1 MGQGAQVE
9 KSVSPSTPVQTT
21 GLVLVRRLL
30 PAAVLVPLGLGTIVL
45 WGHNGGVSA
54 PVSLA
59 VYALGTMGVFALLIG
74 VTARRLNQIDAERRQ
89 AEAALQ
95 QSEVF
100 YHSLVES
107 LPQNIFRKDLDGRF
121 TFANQ
126 RFCDTVGRPL
136 EEIVGKTDH
145 DLFTPELA
153 AKYRADDLQVTR
165 SSGRLETVEDH
176 VTGTGERVYVQ
187 VMKTA
192 IEEQDGDVIG
202 TQGIFWDVT
211 DRKRADIRQETQY
224 AITRILAE
232 SPSLAAATPRILQTT
247 LECLGWDFG
256 AIWSVAP
263 DEGVLRCVDL
273 GHRPGLDIDRFVSAV
288 RANAFAPGEGL
299 PGRVWAAGKPVWIE
313 DFSQEG
319 GFVRAPHAA
328 VCGLHGALGFP
339 ITPGGEVTGVIEF
352 FSREIRAPDEDLL
365 EMFAAIGSQIGQF
378 MERVRAER
386 ELQQAKEEAEAA
398 NRAKS
403 EFLANMSHEIRT
415 PMNGI
420 IGMTDLALDTELNSE
435 QREYLH
441 LVQASADALLVLIND
456 ILDLSKIEAGR
467 LDLEPI
473 PFHLRSSVGDTVA
486 TLGMRA
492 AQKGLELAC
501 HILPD
506 VPDALIGD
514 PGRLRQVLVNLAG
527 NAIKFT
533 DHGEVVIRVSLADP
547 APEET
552 AADDGLALHFAV
564 VDTGI
569 GIPAEKQASIF
580 EAFSQADASTT
591 RKYGGTGLGL
601 AISEQLVRLMDGRV
615 WVESEAGRGS
625 AFHFIARFGRQSE
638 ELAAA
643 IPESPE
649 PLRDLSVLV
658 VDDNATNLRILDE
671 LLSRWGMHPTLAPD
685 AAAALVAVAEAAQAG
700 RAFDLVLLDGKM
712 PGMDGF
718 ELAARLQQQ
727 PSAVGAL
734 LMMLSPAARSQEGA
748 RCAALGV
755 AACLTKPVR
764 QSDLLD
770 AITAALGGAAAAPRA
785 STGPVPD
792 RQPARPLRI
801 LVAEDHPVN
810 QKLIVRVLE
819 KWRHQVVLVSNG
831 RQAVAAAERE
841 RFDLALMDVQM
852 PEMGGFEATA
862 AIREYEARADAGH
875 LPIIAMTAH
884 ALKGDRERCLE
895 AGMDGYVTKP
905 LQPQALFDAIEQTHR
920 GTGDPPA
927 PLAAPGALVSKAPV
941 LDQQALM
948 ERVQGDT
955 ELLDELVDLFRDSY
969 PRQLAALR
977 AGAEAGDLPSVTGV
991 AHALKGSVGN
1001 FAAQSAFHLIV
1012 RLEEAALDQNLSGV
1026 RHLLPE
1032 LEAELEG
1039 LRTTLCSLGAKGR
1052 G

>member
-1 MGQGAQVE
+1 
-9 KSVSPSTPVQTT
+9 
-21 GLVLVRRLL
+21 
-30 PAAVLVPLGLGTIVL
+30 
-45 WGHNGGVSA
+45 
-54 PVSLA
+54 
-59 VYALGTMGVFALLIG
+59 
-74 VTARRLNQIDAERRQ
+74 
-89 AEAALQ
+89 
-95 QSEVF
+95 
-100 YHSLVES
+100 
-107 LPQNIFRKDLDGRF
+107 
-121 TFANQ
+121 
-126 RFCDTVGRPL
+126 
-136 EEIVGKTDH
+136 
-145 DLFTPELA
+145 
-153 AKYRADDLQVTR
+153 
-165 SSGRLETVEDH
+165 
-176 VTGTGERVYVQ
+176 
-187 VMKTA
+187 
-192 IEEQDGDVIG
+192 
-202 TQGIFWDVT
+202 
-211 DRKRADIRQETQY
+211 
-224 AITRILAE
+224 
-232 SPSLAAATPRILQTT
+232 
-247 LECLGWDFG
+247 
-256 AIWSVAP
+256 
-263 DEGVLRCVDL
+263 
-273 GHRPGLDIDRFVSAV
+273 
-288 RANAFAPGEGL
+288 
-299 PGRVWAAGKPVWIE
+299 
-313 DFSQEG
+313 
-319 GFVRAPHAA
+319 
-328 VCGLHGALGFP
+328 
-339 ITPGGEVTGVIEF
+339 
-352 FSREIRAPDEDLL
+352 
-365 EMFAAIGSQIGQF
+365 
-378 MERVRAER
+378 
-386 ELQQAKEEAEAA
+386 
-398 NRAKS
+398 
-403 EFLANMSHEIRT
+403 
-415 PMNGI
+415 
-420 IGMTDLALDTELNSE
+420 
-435 QREYLH
+435 
-441 LVQASADALLVLIND
+441 
-456 ILDLSKIEAGR
+456 
-467 LDLEPI
+467 
-473 PFHLRSSVGDTVA
+473 
-486 TLGMRA
+486 
-492 AQKGLELAC
+492 
-501 HILPD
+501 
-506 VPDALIGD
+506 
-514 PGRLRQVLVNLAG
+514 
-527 NAIKFT
+527 
-533 DHGEVVIRVSLADP
+533 
-547 APEET
+547 
-552 AADDGLALHFAV
+552 
-564 VDTGI
+564 
-569 GIPAEKQASIF
+569 
-580 EAFSQADASTT
+580 
-591 RKYGGTGLGL
+591 
-601 AISEQLVRLMDGRV
+601 
-615 WVESEAGRGS
+615 
-625 AFHFIARFGRQSE
+625 
-638 ELAAA
+638 
-643 IPESPE
+643 
-649 PLRDLSVLV
+649 
-658 VDDNATNLRILDE
+658 
-671 LLSRWGMHPTLAPD
+671 
-685 AAAALVAVAEAAQAG
+685 
-700 RAFDLVLLDGKM
+700 
-712 PGMDGF
+712 MDGF